1 MQFPNFDHLSVFLYS
16 LTHYNFIKLYMSVD
30 SLILQR
36 LYANKHI
43 LNLNQAIAMRF
54 SQNKA

>member
-1 MQFPNFDHLSVFLYS
+1 MCKS
-16 LTHYNFIKLYMSVD
+16 LISTIEVSFYILWHTTTYLSVD

-54 SQNKA
+54 LQNKT